1 MCRQIPLKQLAW
13 PVFET
18 IITTCRI
25 PTQLRAQVVEAIFYF
40 AERDS
45 VPIRHAAVQLAKS
58 LIKQSMPYYLHATS
72 ILFQSTLLR
81 IEADFTKSESCIR
94 DFIWKGPKPTT
105 RRDHSLLGR
114 LHISQIENKIKLD
127 DSDIPSCIYEWEA
140 QEPVSSLDMEVT
152 SRLQSTAARF
162 FQSVG
167 EFSVARASLDQFLSL
182 DNTKPIRS
190 NSRRLLVGRL
200 ADVCC
205 EMQDYE
211 TAVNLLGREM
221 ERCESADESRR
232 WCRRLMLARAEASI
246 GLDQMELA
254 HSILERI
261 GRTAPSTLSDI
272 HDEQLHMR
280 RLIASARANHLR
292 HNPNEAVRHWQSL
305 LPEVDRMRM
314 LTGFAK
320 AVIYLSLAH
329 AQLLAHDRD
338 GARRSWAAG
347 LDILERDKCEFWL
360 TTIPTFWLP
369 WVAKEVHQLQ
379 GWSFRMK
386 QPGGKVDVCWPLA

>member
-1 MCRQIPLKQLAW
+1 
-13 PVFET
+13 
-18 IITTCRI
+18 
-25 PTQLRAQVVEAIFYF
+25 
-40 AERDS
+40 
-45 VPIRHAAVQLAKS
+45 
-58 LIKQSMPYYLHATS
+58 MPYYLQAAF

-81 IEADFTKSESCIR
+81 IDAEFTKSESCIR
-94 DFIWKGPKPTT
+94 DFTWKGPKPIT

-114 LHISQIENKIKLD
+114 LHISQIENKIKLY
-127 DSDIPSCIYEWEA
+127 DSDIPSCIYGWEA

-162 FQSVG
+162 FQSIG
-167 EFSVARASLDQFLSL
+167 EFSAARASLDQFLSL
-182 DNTKPIRS
+182 DDTKPIRS

-211 TAVNLLGREM
+211 TALALLGREM
-221 ERCESADESRR
+221 ERCEPTDVSRR
-232 WCRRLMLARAEASI
+232 WCRRLMLAQAEANI
-246 GLDQMELA
+246 GLNRMDVA
-254 HSILERI
+254 GGILERI
-261 GRTAPSTLSDI
+261 GRAAPSTLSDI

-280 RLIASARANHLR
+280 RIIALARIDHSR
-292 HNPNEAVRHWQSL
+292 HDPNEAIRLWQSL
-305 LPEVDRMRM
+305 LHEVDRMTM

-338 GARRSWAAG
+338 GARRSWAGG
-347 LDILERDKCEFWL
+347 LEILERDKCEFWL
-360 TTIPTFWLP
+360 TAVPTFWLP
-369 WVAKEVHQLQ
+369 WVAKEVHRLQ

-386 QPGGKVDVCWPLA
+386 QPGGKPDIVCPPKQ